1 MQAQQLIFSAKF
13 SQEEKRLIS
22 KLNQARM
29 IADQAELCAK
39 SCLLDSIGLV
49 ALRNG
54 SYQLKADLAQE
65 EMQLFNERESTCV
78 DNCAYKVFA
87 TDKVMRAY
95 LPTRFAELKL
105 NQKELENRLNNPNE
119 EHGPYFYKLSY
130 EDAQEQK

>member
-1 MQAQQLIFSAKF
+1 
-13 SQEEKRLIS
+13 
-22 KLNQARM
+22 
-29 IADQAELCAK
+29 
-39 SCLLDSIGLV
+39 
-49 ALRNG
+49 
-54 SYQLKADLAQE
+54 
-65 EMQLFNERESTCV
+65 MQLFNERESTCV

-130 EDAQEQK
+130 EDAQEQKWPYMHYFLSLIRITWSIN